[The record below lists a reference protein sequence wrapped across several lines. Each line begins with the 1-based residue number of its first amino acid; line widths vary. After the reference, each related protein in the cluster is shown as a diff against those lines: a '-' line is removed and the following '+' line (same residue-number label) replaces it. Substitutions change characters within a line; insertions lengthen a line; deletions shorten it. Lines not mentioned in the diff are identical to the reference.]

1 MIWSPGQHHHDENTS
16 ESVEDKPDQPHKSAQ
31 KKGLIVLDSNT
42 DDTKVVSSSKIDDAC
57 WFNSFGHGLVRDWEI
72 ITVRELRRRLSLDE
86 EYDASEIPLPEGST
100 QCQILDEFMIRQ
112 ITEILPPRAEGYP
125 WVQIYNSEKHG
136 FSLATLYRSDLS

>member
-1 MIWSPGQHHHDENTS
+1 MIWSPGQHHHDENTK

-72 ITVRELRRRLSLDE
+72 ITVRELCRRLSLDE
-86 EYDASEIPLPEGST
+86 EYDASEIPLPEGSA
-100 QCQILDEFMIRQ
+100 QSQILDEFMIRQ
-112 ITEILPPRAEGYP
+112 IAEILPPRAEGYP

-136 FSLATLYRSDLS
+136 FSLATLYRSD